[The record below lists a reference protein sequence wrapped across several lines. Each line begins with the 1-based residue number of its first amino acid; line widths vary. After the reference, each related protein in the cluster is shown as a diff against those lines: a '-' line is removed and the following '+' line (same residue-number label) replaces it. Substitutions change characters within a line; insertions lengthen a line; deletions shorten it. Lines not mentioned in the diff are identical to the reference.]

1 MRRKLLLGNWK
12 MNKTVSE
19 AKEFALNAKDLGK
32 LAKQNKVDMGICVP
46 YIDLA
51 PVKKI
56 LKNSLIIG
64 AENCHELDHGAY
76 TGEVSIPMLLDLGI
90 TWCIIGHS
98 ERRTYYNETSEACN
112 KKILALLKNNMVP
125 VYCCGESL
133 ETYEEGKTKE
143 FVKEQII
150 KGFKDVSKEDAAKV
164 VIAYEPIWSI
174 GTGKNASKEIA
185 EDVCKFIRK
194 TIKDLYD
201 TKTSN
206 KVRILYGGSVKP
218 NNIKEYLYC
227 DNIDGAL
234 VGGASLDVNSY
245 KELLTNLL

>member
-56 LKNSLIIG
+56 LKNSLIVG

-150 KGFKDVSKEDAAKV
+150 KGFKDVSKEDSAKV

-194 TIKDLYD
+194 IIKDLYD

>member
-56 LKNSLIIG
+56 LKNSLIVG

-150 KGFKDVSKEDAAKV
+150 KGFKDVSKEDAIKV

-194 TIKDLYD
+194 IIKDLYD

>member
-56 LKNSLIIG
+56 LKNSLIVG

-112 KKILALLKNNMVP
+112 KKILNLLKNNMVP

>member
-56 LKNSLIIG
+56 LKNSLIVG

-98 ERRTYYNETSEACN
+98 ERRTYYNETSEVCN

-194 TIKDLYD
+194 IIKDLYD
-201 TKTSN
+201 TKTGN

>member
-1 MRRKLLLGNWK
+1 MRKKLLLGNWK

-56 LKNSLIIG
+56 LKNSLIVG

-112 KKILALLKNNMVP
+112 KKILALLKNNIVP

-194 TIKDLYD
+194 IIKDLYD

>member
-56 LKNSLIIG
+56 LKNSLIVG

-112 KKILALLKNNMVP
+112 KKILALLKNSMVP

-150 KGFKDVSKEDAAKV
+150 KGFKDVSKEDAIKV

-194 TIKDLYD
+194 IIKDLYD

>member
-56 LKNSLIIG
+56 LKNSLIVG

-112 KKILALLKNNMVP
+112 KKFLL
-125 VYCCGESL
+125 Y
-133 ETYEEGKTKE
+133 
-143 FVKEQII
+143 
-150 KGFKDVSKEDAAKV
+150 
-164 VIAYEPIWSI
+164 
-174 GTGKNASKEIA
+174 
-185 EDVCKFIRK
+185 
-194 TIKDLYD
+194 
-201 TKTSN
+201 
-206 KVRILYGGSVKP
+206 
-218 NNIKEYLYC
+218 
-227 DNIDGAL
+227 
-234 VGGASLDVNSY
+234 
-245 KELLTNLL
+245 

>member
-56 LKNSLIIG
+56 LKNSLIVG

-150 KGFKDVSKEDAAKV
+150 KGFKDVSKEDAIKV

-194 TIKDLYD
+194 IIKDLYD

-234 VGGASLDVNSY
+234 VGGASLDVNCY

>member
-12 MNKTVSE
+12 MNKTVTE
-19 AKEFALNAKDLGK
+19 AKEFAYQAKDLGK
-32 LAKQNKVDMGICVP
+32 LARANKIDMGICVP
-46 YIDLA
+46 YIDLE

-56 LKNSLIIG
+56 LKKSLIIG
-64 AENCHELDHGAY
+64 AENCHELEKGAY
-76 TGEVSIPMLLDLGI
+76 TGEISIPMLKDLGI
-90 TWCIIGHS
+90 SWCIIGHS
-98 ERRTYYNETSEACN
+98 ERRTYYSETSEACN
-112 KKILALLKNNMVP
+112 KKILALLKNEMIP

-133 ETYEEGKTKE
+133 QTYEEGNTKS

-150 KGFKDVSKEDAAKV
+150 AGFKDVSPEDAVKV

-185 EDVCKFIRK
+185 EDICSFIRK
-194 TIKDLYD
+194 TL
-201 TKTSN
+201 KTIYGAKVAN
-206 KVRILYGGSVKP
+206 KIRILYGGSVKP
-218 NNIKEYLYC
+218 NNIKEYLTQA
-227 DNIDGAL
+227 NIDGAL

>member
-56 LKNSLIIG
+56 LKNSLIVG

-98 ERRTYYNETSEACN
+98 ERRTYYNETNEACN

-150 KGFKDVSKEDAAKV
+150 KGFKDVSKEDAIKV

-194 TIKDLYD
+194 IIKDLYD

>member
-56 LKNSLIIG
+56 LKNSLIVG

-98 ERRTYYNETSEACN
+98 ERRTYYNETSEDCN

>member
-1 MRRKLLLGNWK
+1 
-12 MNKTVSE
+12 MNKTPSQAV
-19 AKEFALNAKDLGK
+19 EFAKASKDLGK
-32 LAKQNKVDMGICVP
+32 LARSNKVDMGVCVP
-46 YIDLA
+46 YIDLV

-56 LKNSLIIG
+56 IKKSLIVG
-64 AENCHELDHGAY
+64 AENCHYEDHGAY
-76 TGEVSIPMLLDLGI
+76 TGEVSIPMLKEIGI
-90 TWCIIGHS
+90 DWCIIGHS
-98 ERRTYYNETSEACN
+98 ERRQYDGETSEKCN

-194 TIKDLYD
+194 IIKDLYD